1 MHLKNLTLK
10 GFKSFAEATSLD
22 LEPGV
27 TVIVGPN
34 GSGKSNVV
42 DALAWVLGSQA
53 PNALRSSK
61 MDDVIFAGTSKKL
74 ALGRAEVSLTID
86 NHCATLPIDFSEVK
100 ISRTLFRSGES
111 EYCINGVACRLI
123 DITELLSDGGVGRQ
137 QHVIVSQG
145 QIDAVLTSRPEDRRA
160 IIEEAAG
167 ILKYRKR
174 RDRAS
179 RRLETSE
186 GDLVRVKDI
195 IREVNRQLR
204 PLKKQAAAARMHGD
218 LVEELGALRLYLAG
232 KEITNLRAQ
241 LRAIQEQP
249 IRSHQDAL
257 VAELNNVDEQ
267 IAECQARLADSSEAE
282 LRQAIWQLESFGE
295 RAKGLLALIA
305 ERRKG
310 VERDKASFV
319 DRTLIANLE
328 SEVAE
333 LQMVRLQ
340 TETQSATMAAD
351 LATSAENE
359 RQLLD
364 ERNTLI
370 AELKQAQ
377 TQSGTKAAEVRG
389 QLAALRRGIDSR
401 GKDRDLL
408 ESQLKEMSQQHG
420 EVSAQ
425 LSNHQTTLAHTQAR
439 FDEANIGLSDARE
452 AADAAKASLDDARE
466 AHRGAQ
472 GKEQLWQA
480 RADALNLALDEARSS
495 AGAQRVAHVQGVL
508 GTLLDLVAVDA
519 GFETAFESALGSALN
534 AVVVADFDAARAAFE
549 ALRDNGSTGAVLA
562 LPPRTQTTASHA
574 YRASRAKQHSS
585 TLVANSKT
593 MLCEK
598 VQGTKEGVAEL
609 LQVLIG
615 DVEVV
620 VGDWQSL
627 IERAQQD
634 PQQTLVATSGDLV
647 GPQGWRIGT
656 AGSGATAV
664 ALAQAQ
670 EKLELASAQ
679 CSGAAELFILAQSKF
694 AQCSQAVEVANEH
707 ANNTKVEL
715 EAISDA
721 HVRLANQHRELGTA
735 VEAKQNLLNE
745 TLAHLDGEQVR
756 ANQLELDLQVLE
768 DNDSQQQGQLN
779 LLTLGLADVEARVAK
794 ASKLRH
800 DVEVR
805 SAALNE
811 RDNSLRKRISEIEAR
826 LNQDAQQRSTAATR
840 RTQLDRRA
848 VVLDKLANVVEAY
861 LADIEVRAAAAHQQH
876 RQDAE
881 AAQLIV
887 NELKGL
893 GKIRE
898 QINDNVERLR
908 DKLANAAVE
917 RAELNTKLQTLF
929 ERLHAEHKVTPDVA
943 TATAEPPLAEG
954 TDAVSRINQLQEE
967 LEIMGPINPL
977 ALEECES
984 LQQRHEFLQGQ
995 LSDIASTRRELTK
1008 VISSID
1014 EDITK
1019 IFASAFA
1026 DVANNFEHLFETLF
1040 PGGRGSI
1047 RLSNPDDL
1055 FNTGIEVSARPSGK
1069 NVRKLSL
1076 LSGGERTLVA
1086 LAFLFSVFRSRP
1098 SPFYVLDEV
1107 EVALDDINL
1116 HRFLN
1121 LIEEFRKDAQLLLV
1135 SHQKRTMEIADCLYG
1150 VSMQPGGSSRV
1161 VSEKA
1166 AHEFSEVA

>member
-10 GFKSFAEATSLD
+10 GFKSFADTTSLD

-61 MDDVIFAGTSKKL
+61 MDDVIFAGSGKKL
-74 ALGRAEVSLTID
+74 ALGRAEVSLVVD
-86 NHCATLPIDFSEVK
+86 NNCATLPIEFNEVK

-111 EYCINGVACRLI
+111 QYSINGVACRLI
-123 DITELLSDGGVGRQ
+123 DVTELLSDGGVGRQ

-179 RRLETSE
+179 RRLHTSE
-186 GDLVRVKDI
+186 GDLTRVKDI

-218 LVEELGALRLYLAG
+218 LVEELAALRLYLAG
-232 KEITNLRAQ
+232 QKITNLRAQ

-257 VAELNNVDEQ
+257 GAKIDLVDEQ
-267 IAECQARLADSSEAE
+267 IADCQDRLADSSEAD
-282 LRQAIWQLESFGE
+282 LRQEIWQLESFSE
-295 RAKGLLALIA
+295 RAKGLLALVA
-305 ERRKG
+305 ERRRG

-319 DRTLIANLE
+319 DRTVIANLE

-333 LQMVRLQ
+333 LRLARRQ
-340 TETQSATMAAD
+340 TETQTATMAAD
-351 LATSAENE
+351 LGTLVENE
-359 RQLLD
+359 KRLLD
-364 ERNTLI
+364 ERNTINADLR
-370 AELKQAQ
+370 KAQ

-401 GKDRDLL
+401 SNDRDML
-408 ESQLKEMSQQHG
+408 ESELRELSQQHT
-420 EVSAQ
+420 EISTQ
-425 LSNHQTTLAHTQAR
+425 LSNQQTSLTSAQRR
-439 FDEANIGLSDARE
+439 FDEANVGLKQTLE
-452 AADAAKASLDDARE
+452 AVDTAKAGLDDARE
-466 AHRGAQ
+466 AYLEAQ
-472 GKEQLWQA
+472 AKEQLWQA
-480 RADALNLALDEARSS
+480 RADALTLALDEARSS
-495 AGAQRVAHVQGVL
+495 AGAARVAHVQGVL
-508 GTLLDLVAVDA
+508 GTLLDLVAVDE

-534 AVVVADFDAARAAFE
+534 AVIVADSNAARDAFE
-549 ALRDNGSTGAVLA
+549 ALRVSGSTGAVLA
-562 LPPRTQTTASHA
+562 LPPRSQTTPLRVKDKAST
-574 YRASRAKQHSS
+574 SS
-585 TLVANSKT
+585 THTKT

-598 VQGTKEGVAEL
+598 VRGIKEGVAEL

-615 DVEVV
+615 DVEVFE
-620 VGDWQSL
+620 GDWRSL
-627 IERAQQD
+627 IERAQRD
-634 PQQTLVATSGDLV
+634 PQLSLVATSGDFV
-647 GPQGWRIGT
+647 GPHGWRIGT

-664 ALAQAQ
+664 ALAEAQ
-670 EKLELASAQ
+670 EKLESALVE
-679 CSGAAELFILAQSKF
+679 CANETEVLSLAQSNLDE
-694 AQCSQAVEVANEH
+694 CSKAFEVASELV
-707 ANNTKVEL
+707 NNTKVDLEL
-715 EAISDA
+715 ISDA
-721 HVRLANQHRELGTA
+721 CVRLANQHREVATA
-735 VEAKQNLLNE
+735 SEAKQNLLNE
-745 TLAHLDGEQVR
+745 TLTHLDGEQIR
-756 ANQLELDLQVLE
+756 ANKLELDLRVLE
-768 DNDSQQQGQLN
+768 ANDNEQQGQLN
-779 LLTLGLADVEARVAK
+779 LLTLGLADVETRVNE
-794 ASKLRH
+794 ASKLRR

-826 LNQDAQQRSTAATR
+826 LNQDVQQRSTVATR

-848 VVLDKLANVVEAY
+848 AVLDKLAHVVQDY
-861 LADIEVRAAAAHQQH
+861 LIAIDDRATAAHEQH
-876 RQDAE
+876 RQQTE
-881 AAQLIV
+881 TAQMIV
-887 NELKGL
+887 NKLKEL
-893 GKIRE
+893 GKDRE
-898 QINDNVERLR
+898 LLNDKVERLR
-908 DKLANAAVE
+908 DKLANAAIE

-943 TATAEPPLAEG
+943 TATPKPHLAEG
-954 TDAVSRINQLQEE
+954 TDEVSRIKQLEDE

-977 ALEECES
+977 ALEECEA

-1026 DVANNFEHLFETLF
+1026 DVAHNFEQLFETLF

-1086 LAFLFSVFRSRP
+1086 LAFLFAVFRSRP

-1107 EVALDDINL
+1107 EVALDDVNL

-1121 LIEEFRKDAQLLLV
+1121 LIEEFRKDAQLVLV

-1150 VSMQPGGSSRV
+1150 VSLQPGGSSRV

-1166 AHEFSEVA
+1166 SHAISEVA